1 MKCVSC
7 KVDDECEDR
16 DLFLMENLHCG
27 MKKLRFCDLKIGNVT
42 AVSGWQGKSSL
53 GAMSNRVVDMMTNS
67 VTEGYRMEG
76 MDGQP
81 SSLESRLHFYSGK
94 KSQRLFLQGLMARKM
109 LR

>member
-1 MKCVSC
+1 MKTVSC
-7 KVDDECEDR
+7 KNDSECEDR

-27 MKKLRFCDLKIGNVT
+27 VKSLRFCDLKIGNVT
-42 AVSGWQGKSSL
+42 AVAGWQGKSSF

-81 SSLESRLHFYSGK
+81 ASLTTRLD
-94 KSQRLFLQGLMARKM
+94 
-109 LR
+109 